1 MVRLL
6 SSLSIGA
13 SLSAIIVIAIL
24 GVIAING
31 IAVPLLCDALIGV
44 DQNPLATEA
53 MQGPLRIIAVSVA
66 GLAALLGW
74 VGWLVVRSITGPL
87 DELTRLLQAVAE
99 DGNVDRTV
107 ALERRGAMG
116 PVFTAVDHLLGHVRR
131 FLVRVQDRVTD
142 LALSGDGLSSA
153 GLRVS
158 HQMSTLDGE
167 TGQVATAM
175 TEMSA
180 SAEEVARN
188 VETAAEHSRTTVALA
203 HTGSDLVGRSQ
214 VIIGKLAAD
223 VRDASERTRQLA
235 EDAGNIRSIV
245 DVIRGIAEQTNLLA
259 LNAAIEAA
267 RAGEGGRGFAIVA
280 TEVRTLAERTQAS
293 TNEIQQRIEHLNL
306 GVQDAL
312 GVMQRCLDRTGQ
324 SQQQALEAREA
335 LDAITTA
342 ATTISTLNGQIAS
355 AALEQSMVSEDIN
368 RNIVNISAIA
378 GTTAELAEASSKQN
392 SQFGSILSD
401 VIETLGALH
410 AGDNWHYQLAA
421 AKTSHLLWKIR
432 VRAFLDGHLAL
443 ASEEAVSHHECKFGR
458 WLDGL
463 AANAIPPSFIQAMKF
478 HERLHNLVRQIIQ
491 LKQTGHTSEAE
502 RLFAELDEVSGV
514 ILERLDQGGFTTTMG
529 QTA

>member
-1 MVRLL
+1 MVRLI
-6 SSLSIGA
+6 SGFSIGVR
-13 SLSAIIVIAIL
+13 LSAIIVIALL
-24 GVIAING
+24 GAIAIDG
-31 IAVPLLCDALIGV
+31 IAVTLLSDALIGV
-44 DQNPLATEA
+44 GRSPLATEA
-53 MQGPLRIIAVSVA
+53 IQGHLRLIAVCVA
-66 GLAALLGW
+66 GLAALLW
-74 VGWLVVRSITGPL
+74 WAGWLVTRSITGPL
-87 DELTRLLQAVAE
+87 NELTRLLQDVVE
-99 DGNVDRTV
+99 DGNVYRAV
-107 ALERRGAMG
+107 ALDRHGATG
-116 PVFTAVDHLLGHVRR
+116 PLVTAVDHLLEHLRR

-142 LALSGDGLSSA
+142 LALSGDALSSA

-167 TGQVATAM
+167 TSQVATAM

-188 VETAAEHSRTTVALA
+188 VETAAEHSRTAVARA
-203 HTGSDLVGRSQ
+203 HTGSELVGRSQ
-214 VIIGKLAAD
+214 VAIGKLAED

-235 EDAGNIRSIV
+235 EDAENIRSIV

-280 TEVRTLAERTQAS
+280 SEVRALAERTQAS
-293 TNEIQQRIEHLNL
+293 TNEIQRRIEHLNL
-306 GVQDAL
+306 GVQDTL

-324 SQQQALEAREA
+324 SQQRALEAREA
-335 LDAITTA
+335 LDSITTA
-342 ATTISTLNGQIAS
+342 ATTISTLNGEIAS

-401 VIETLGALH
+401 LIETLGALH

-458 WLDGL
+458 WFDSL
-463 AANAIPPSFIQAMKF
+463 AANTIPPSLARAMKP
-478 HERLHNLVRQIIQ
+478 HEHLHNLVRQIIQ
-491 LKQTGHTSEAE
+491 LKQTGYTSEAE

-514 ILERLDQGGFTTTMG
+514 ILERLDEGGATPK
-529 QTA
+529 